1 METGSSEMKTSMTG
15 LQVSPRGAVVDN
27 ANAGDRCVY
36 ERFSRMRRRL
46 VCSEAVVGDAG
57 SRLVLRSAQDVVES
71 SCGRLR
77 EVSGLSEVVV
87 RVASIVGV
95 TCSIRS
101 LGIRW

>member
-1 METGSSEMKTSMTG
+1 MEMGSFEMKTSMTG
-15 LQVSPRGAVVDN
+15 LQVSTRGAVVDN
-27 ANAGDRCVY
+27 ANAGDRCVC
-36 ERFSRMRRRL
+36 ERLSRTRRRL
-46 VCSEAVVGDAG
+46 VRSEAVVGDAG
-57 SRLVLRSAQDVVES
+57 SLLVLWSAQDIVES